1 MGRALEVRSGF
12 NAVST
17 LAFQPVTDSGADTT
31 AIRNYPDGSRAD
43 LVQAWVNSAGGTDVS
58 LQVKSP
64 RMHDNVDGITMLA
77 PNQEP
82 KRILPTYLSELV
94 YAQDVLEVSLSD
106 PGVGNVVVESLL
118 FHYTNL
124 PGTDAR
130 LEQWA
135 TVSPRVR
142 HMLGVPVALTSGA
155 TPGQYSGAVPINNT
169 VDQFKAN
176 QDYAILGATVATAG
190 ASFTT
195 IGITCADFGNLRIGI
210 PASID
215 PIETRDYFI
224 DLSNDVGFG
233 CVPIWNA
240 ANKGNF
246 IVDVV
251 DTAAATTATVTFLMA
266 LLTT

>member
-17 LAFQPVTDSGADTT
+17 AAFQPVTDSGADTT

-43 LVQAWVNSAGGTDVS
+43 LVQAWANSVGGAGVQ

-64 RMHDNVDGITMLA
+64 RMHDNVDGITLET
-77 PNQEP
+77 PNNVAA
-82 KRILPTYLSELV
+82 RIMPDNVSELV
-94 YAQDVLEVSLSD
+94 YAQDILEVSLAD
-106 PGVGNVVVESLL
+106 PGIGNVCVESLL

-130 LEQWA
+130 LEVPEA
-135 TVSPRVR
+135 VKPRIR
-142 HMLGVPVALTSGA
+142 HLLGVPVALTSGA
-155 TPGQYSGAVPINNT
+155 TPGQYSGAVPITAN

-176 QDYAILGATVATAG
+176 QDYAILGYQLEGVGVTFA
-190 ASFTT
+190 T
-195 IGITCADFGNLRIGI
+195 IGITCADFGNLRIGM
-210 PASID
+210 PGSTD
-215 PIETRDYFI
+215 PRETRNYFGE
-224 DLSNDVGFG
+224 LSADIGFG
-233 CVPIWNA
+233 CIPIWNA

-246 IVDVV
+246 IVDVI
-251 DTAAATTATVTFLMA
+251 DAAAATTATVTFLMA